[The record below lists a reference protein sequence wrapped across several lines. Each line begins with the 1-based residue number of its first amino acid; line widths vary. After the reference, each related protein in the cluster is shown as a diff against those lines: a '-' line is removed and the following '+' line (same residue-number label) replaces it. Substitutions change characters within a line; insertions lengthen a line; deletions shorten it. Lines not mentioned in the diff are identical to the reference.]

1 MGREVKPEIAMDIM
15 LYSFASI
22 FHINPEE
29 AKNTP
34 LSTIIKMLELH
45 GVVEEIKADEIE
57 KQTRALKK

>member
-1 MGREVKPEIAMDIM
+1 MDIM